1 MPFSGTGTDMSIK
14 LHSGQRRA
22 LMWKIESA
30 SPAKYIY
37 RLLFFANYVAAWM
50 AFMRNVF
57 ISKLQRYLVNA

>member
-1 MPFSGTGTDMSIK
+1 
-14 LHSGQRRA
+14 
-22 LMWKIESA
+22 MWKIESA